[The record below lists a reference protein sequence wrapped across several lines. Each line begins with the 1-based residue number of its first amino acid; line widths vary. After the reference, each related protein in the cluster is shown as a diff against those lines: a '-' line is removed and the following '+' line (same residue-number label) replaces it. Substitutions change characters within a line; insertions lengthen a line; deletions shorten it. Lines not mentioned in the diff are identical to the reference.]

1 MSVNSSKAV
10 SLSQRVLSGQNAVP
24 LTKSLSEFAGRDPR
38 PLGCG
43 NCSTFRRLSP
53 AGSAPVQQACWGAGG
68 CPPHLSAPPDSG
80 PGIPRAHR
88 GPPRKNS
95 QRLPAGT
102 PVYACCLYPID
113 YRETELSPGPGRVCF
128 IWFLPSPHHPRSCSL
143 KIYKLS
149 SAPQSG

>member
-1 MSVNSSKAV
+1 MGSELLSMSVNSSKAV

-38 PLGCG
+38 PLGCRH
-43 NCSTFRRLSP
+43 CSTFRRLSP

-80 PGIPRAHR
+80 PGIPRAHS

-102 PVYACCLYPID
+102 PVSQPHPGGRWRTASRGEKGILLPF
-113 YRETELSPGPGRVCF
+113 YRKHLTEAPLNN
-128 IWFLPSPHHPRSCSL
+128 ITLPVL
-143 KIYKLS
+143 
-149 SAPQSG
+149 